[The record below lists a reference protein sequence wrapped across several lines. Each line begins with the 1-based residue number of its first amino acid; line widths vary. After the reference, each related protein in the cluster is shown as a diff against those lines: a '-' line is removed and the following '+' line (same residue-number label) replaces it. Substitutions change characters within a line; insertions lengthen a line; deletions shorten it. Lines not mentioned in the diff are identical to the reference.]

1 MRMYTADIVQIQSK
15 TLVKSI
21 HWYGHRA
28 KKTWKKIFE
37 KDLFKVMNY
46 AVFGKNYEECDKT

>member
-1 MRMYTADIVQIQSK
+1 MYTAYIVQIQSR

-28 KKTWKKIFE
+28 KKTWKNILE
-37 KDLFKVMNY
+37 KDFVKVMNQ
-46 AVFGKNYEECDKT
+46 AVFGKSYEECDKT